1 MRFELDFTDKPK
13 EDIAEHKKAGENS
26 SLNKEA
32 LNSINDIQKMDS
44 DTKSDLFNIIDTYK
58 QNFKTK
64 QAFAK

>member
-26 SLNKEA
+26 SLDKEA
-32 LNSINDIQKMDS
+32 VNSNNDTQKMDS
-44 DTKSDLFNIIDTYK
+44 HTKSDLFNVIDTYIK
-58 QNFKTK
+58 NFKTK